1 MTVPPEVCNRLGTKV
16 IPKLKSGAG
25 LTIGIEFSVSLNAAL
40 VAGTAAELRQILNDL
55 GLEGQLK
62 IKQTRSS
69 SS

>member
-25 LTIGIEFSVSLNAAL
+25 LTVGIEFSVSLNADL
-40 VAGTAAELRQILNDL
+40 VAGTAAELRQIVHDL

-62 IKQTRSS
+62 IEQTRSS

>member
-1 MTVPPEVCNRLGTKV
+1 MTVPPEVWNRLGTKV

-25 LTIGIEFSVSLNAAL
+25 LTVGIEFSVSLNADL
-40 VAGTAAELRQILNDL
+40 MTGTAAELRQIVHDL

-62 IKQTRSS
+62 IEQTRSS